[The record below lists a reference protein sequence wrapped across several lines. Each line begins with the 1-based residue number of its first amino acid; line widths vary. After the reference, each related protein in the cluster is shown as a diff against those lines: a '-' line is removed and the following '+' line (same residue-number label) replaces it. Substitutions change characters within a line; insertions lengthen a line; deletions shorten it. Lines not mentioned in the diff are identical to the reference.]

1 MWFQAQQMV
10 WWKAYIP
17 GGGKTTKARTNAVLQ
32 GNDRFAAESRLT
44 AKLRERQNY
53 ILAAEFQEGG
63 NHRLQGN
70 P

>member
-1 MWFQAQQMV
+1 MT
-10 WWKAYIP
+10 

-32 GNDRFAAESRLT
+32 GNYRLQGNDRFATELRLP
-44 AKLRERQNY
+44 AKLGNRQNY
-53 ILAAEFQEGG
+53 KFGRELHVGG